1 MIYYRPGIPRGPGN
15 PFAPSAPGTPLSPL
29 LPGKPG
35 RPGRPGSP
43 TIPGSPKEKRLVIKI
58 HRSSSSLNVSENKV
72 LKKISGSNTDELS
85 MECRKILD

>member
-58 HRSSSSLNVSENKV
+58 QRSSSSQNVFENKV

-85 MECRKILD
+85 MECRKIHD